1 MTTTP
6 HRFDAD
12 TELRPAGG
20 LSWTA
25 GVGDGWVSLSGVPN
39 GGYLMSLALRAAT
52 CALPGIEPITA
63 TAHFLRPGLVGP
75 ARLDVE
81 VVKRG
86 RTTSTAGV
94 ALVQGGKERV
104 RTLVTL
110 GGPDGGPPDFAPS
123 APPLPRPR
131 GCAPSGPEVVGSASV
146 RRRFDYRLVPT
157 GGAGVRGWVRF
168 ADGRDP
174 DLAAVPLVVDC
185 FPPAVLGVLDGVRMS
200 TLELTVHLRR
210 PPRPGWLQAGIR
222 SRALLHG
229 LVEEEVELWDEDGGL
244 VAMSRQLAQLG

>member
-1 MTTTP
+1 MTTRP
-6 HRFDAD
+6 HRFDTD
-12 TELRPAGG
+12 TELRAAGELG
-20 LSWTA
+20 WDA
-25 GVGDGWVSLSGVPN
+25 DVGDGWVSLSGVPN
-39 GGYLMSLALRAAT
+39 GGFLMGLALRAAGR
-52 CALPGIEPITA
+52 ALPGIEPITA

-86 RTTSTAGV
+86 RTTSTAAV
-94 ALVQGGKERV
+94 RLVQEGKERV

-110 GGPDGGPPDFAPS
+110 GGPGSGPPDFAPA
-123 APPLPRPR
+123 APRLPRPED
-131 GCAPSGPEVVGSASV
+131 CAPSGPEVAGPASV
-146 RRRFDYRLVPT
+146 RRRFDYRLVPAD
-157 GGAGVRGWVRF
+157 GASVQGWIRF

-185 FPPAVLGVLDGVRMS
+185 FPPAVLAVRDGVTMS

-210 PPRPGWLQAGIR
+210 PPAPGWLQARIR

-229 LVEEEVELWDEDGGL
+229 LVEEDAELWDSGGRL
-244 VAMSRQLAQLG
+244 VAMSRQLAQLT